1 MYVRWGHDHC
11 PLTAE
16 LVYAG
21 RMGGPAY
28 NQPGGGSNLQ
38 CLPMDPSYLTAISGN
53 QYWRASIYGAE
64 YKSLIIMSDGIVTF
78 L

>member
-1 MYVRWGHDHC
+1 MKGDSGGGGGTVYVRWGHDHC

-28 NQPGGGSNLQ
+28 
-38 CLPMDPSYLTAISGN
+38 
-53 QYWRASIYGAE
+53 
-64 YKSLIIMSDGIVTF
+64 V
-78 L
+78 